1 MGRFSDGGNYPK
13 DIVKGAISKVHQ
25 IRIADFIKGVVA
37 TRRWETDWNKTCLNI
52 NALRKGGYL

>member
-13 DIVKGAISKVHQ
+13 DIVKGAISKVRQ

-37 TRRWETDWNKTCLNI
+37 TRRWETDWKKHVEILMP
-52 NALRKGGYL
+52 